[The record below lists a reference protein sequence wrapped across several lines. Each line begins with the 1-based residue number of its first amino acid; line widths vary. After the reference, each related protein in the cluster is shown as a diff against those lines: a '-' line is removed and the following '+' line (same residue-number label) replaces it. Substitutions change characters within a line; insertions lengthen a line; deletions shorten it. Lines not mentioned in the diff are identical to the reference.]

1 MIYGQLVSFETNKQ
15 SFIFCFNLE
24 YSIFKGTVLFE
35 LYTGKIMIAGRTNN
49 DMLKII
55 MDYKGKIPNK
65 LVRKGQ
71 CKDQHFDAN
80 FNFLYHEIDKITQR
94 VRL

>member
-1 MIYGQLVSFETNKQ
+1 
-15 SFIFCFNLE
+15 
-24 YSIFKGTVLFE
+24 
-35 LYTGKIMIAGRTNN
+35 MIAGRTNN